1 MQILNTLFQV
11 NFILDL
17 STLTTWLLLLALIN
31 KLLFVFLPIWH
42 FLVFPMQILNTW
54 LQVNFILDLD
64 ALTTWLLL
72 LALINKLFFVFF
84 AYLTFSP
91 IPKAD

>member
-1 MQILNTLFQV
+1 
-11 NFILDL
+11 
-17 STLTTWLLLLALIN
+17 
-31 KLLFVFLPIWH
+31 
-42 FLVFPMQILNTW
+42 MQILNTW